1 MASFLSCL
9 MAPPDLSG
17 LGWGPNE
24 GGGVLELS
32 EASSVVVPAPPLIRL
47 GFTLDSNP
55 GGGGEVDK
63 LP

>member
-1 MASFLSCL
+1 

-32 EASSVVVPAPPLIRL
+32 GASSVVVPAPPLIRL
-47 GFTLDSNP
+47 GSTLDSNP
-55 GGGGEVDK
+55 GGGGDVDE
-63 LP
+63 LS